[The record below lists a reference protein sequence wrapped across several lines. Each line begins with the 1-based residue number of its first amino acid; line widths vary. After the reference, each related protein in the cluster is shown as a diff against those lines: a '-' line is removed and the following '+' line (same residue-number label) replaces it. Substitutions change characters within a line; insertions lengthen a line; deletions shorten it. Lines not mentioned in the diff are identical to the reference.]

1 MTRKDYELIAS
12 LFSKHIDY
20 YESEAASLIEV
31 GFKAQAYGGAHAL
44 KDLATTFSYELQKT
58 NPRFDRERFLKACF
72 PPSEQDAIAT
82 ALSKYGRVTERTDRS
97 ATK

>member
-44 KDLATTFSYELQKT
+44 KDLATTFSYELEKT
-58 NPRFDRERFLKACF
+58 NPRFNRERFLKACF
-72 PPSEQDAIAT
+72 PNEQDAIAK
-82 ALSKYGRVTERTDRS
+82 ALSKYGRVTDSS

>member
-1 MTRKDYELIAS
+1 MTRKHYELIAS
-12 LFSKHIDY
+12 LLCQHIDY

-44 KDLATTFSYELQKT
+44 KDLATTFSYELAKT

-72 PPSEQDAIAT
+72 PPSEQDGMAK
-82 ALSKYGRVTERTDRS
+82 ALSKYGRVTKLTDRS